1 MATQHPNPRINIT
14 FEKETA
20 GLLTHLAR
28 HNHQSVAS
36 LVRELALE
44 ALERR
49 EDLYFSKLAD
59 QINLET
65 AKTYSHDE
73 VWK

>member
-1 MATQHPNPRINIT
+1 MTMQHPNPRINVT
-14 FEKETA
+14 FEKDIA
-20 GLLTHLAR
+20 GFLTQLAR

-44 ALERR
+44 AMEKR

-59 QINLET
+59 QIDLTT
-65 AKTYSHDE
+65 AKTYSHEE